1 MWLIWLMVF
10 MALCIIGIVVFW
22 IFNKIWMAIK
32 RDEMEFQK
40 ELKEVEE
47 KEDA

>member
-10 MALCIIGIVVFW
+10 MALCLIGMVVIW
-22 IFNKIWMAIK
+22 IFSKVWIAIK

-40 ELKEVEE
+40 EFKNMEE

>member
-1 MWLIWLMVF
+1 MWLIWLMVVLV
-10 MALCIIGIVVFW
+10 LCLIGMVGFW
-22 IFNKIWMAIK
+22 IFSKIWMAIK